1 MLHWRSTKGHTR
13 SSALDFS
20 ASSMTT
26 RTHLSSPDKARHW
39 ACCLAAC
46 RSRSRGG
53 AGGVGLCRSA
63 PGALRVSFASGS
75 CKGRA
80 MKKNI
85 TVVLLLVLAAGCS
98 SRPQDGA
105 DAPAMDPGRKV
116 SEQDCS
122 RPFDTEGR
130 NLLCREVTAA
140 ERRAR
145 IAEEER
151 QARARKEAEERAAR
165 ERLERERAE
174 QLAREEAARKERAAE
189 EARLAA
195 ARAAEEARL
204 AAARAAEEERAAAER
219 RRLEAEAARKAQEER
234 ERQEKAEAEARAR
247 QRAEQEAR
255 EARQRAEQEA
265 REVAERECRRLEQER
280 LDGRALLANFVAN
293 YGKVEENKGI
303 AGQITAFLDKAR
315 KVKPCPPA
323 KAQRAALS
331 GVDGVRA
338 PSPTTNFAFGLR
350 ASFVS

>member
-1 MLHWRSTKGHTR
+1 MN
-13 SSALDFS
+13 
-20 ASSMTT
+20 
-26 RTHLSSPDKARHW
+26 
-39 ACCLAAC
+39 
-46 RSRSRGG
+46 
-53 AGGVGLCRSA
+53 
-63 PGALRVSFASGS
+63 
-75 CKGRA
+75 
-80 MKKNI
+80 KNK

-98 SRPQDGA
+98 SKPQEGA
-105 DAPAMDPGRKV
+105 YAPPMDPTRKV

-122 RPFDTEGR
+122 RPIDTDRG
-130 NLLCREVTAA
+130 NLMCREVTEA
-140 ERRAR
+140 ERRAK

-151 QARARKEAEERAAR
+151 QARARREAEERAAR

-174 QLAREEAARKERAAE
+174 QLAREEAARKQ
-189 EARLAA
+189 
-195 ARAAEEARL
+195 
-204 AAARAAEEERAAAER
+204 RAAEEERLAAER

-234 ERQEKAEAEARAR
+234 ERQERAEAEARAR

-323 KAQRAALS
+323 LKAQRAALS